1 MKKESPVNW
10 EELIV
15 SNMIQLEALTNILIR
30 KKITDDNEY
39 LLEIKSIR
47 EQMEKKLRDSTKMN

>member
-1 MKKESPVNW
+1 MKNESPVNW

-15 SNMIQLEALTNILIR
+15 SNMIQIEALTNILIR

-39 LLEIKSIR
+39 MLEIKNIR
-47 EQMEKKLRDSTKMN
+47 DKMEKKLRDSTKMN

>member
-39 LLEIKSIR
+39 LLEIKKIR
-47 EQMEKKLRDSTKMN
+47 EQMEQKLRDSTKMN

>member
-1 MKKESPVNW
+1 MAKESPVNW

-39 LLEIKSIR
+39 MLEIKKIR
-47 EQMEKKLRDSTKMN
+47 DEMEKKLRDSTKMN